1 VCWEQI
7 TLSVGRHVVLS
18 RAAAVTSVTG
28 YLPSDICPRPEMRF
42 GVTGLGLCF
51 EVRVIGIKVSVRVR
65 VKVTVRG
72 PGFAIVLG

>member
-1 VCWEQI
+1 
-7 TLSVGRHVVLS
+7 
-18 RAAAVTSVTG
+18 
-28 YLPSDICPRPEMRF
+28 MRF

-51 EVRVIGIKVSVRVR
+51 EVRVIGVKVSVRVR

>member
-1 VCWEQI
+1 
-7 TLSVGRHVVLS
+7 
-18 RAAAVTSVTG
+18 
-28 YLPSDICPRPEMRF
+28 MRF

-72 PGFAIVLG
+72 QGLL